1 MVAHVSATQLGRALY
16 ILAAIVLNSVII
28 GIESELTL
36 RGEELPWAADVEI
49 VLLAIY
55 TMEIILRVLA
65 GGLKIFYEG
74 WFLFDLCLVFFSY
87 IERIVASFAGEAQ
100 QQIMVLR
107 LLRLFRLIRSF
118 RMIKQIKPLW
128 RLVHGLMASMDTVVS
143 TLMLLLLLGEIM
155 VATRSLAPAPISPWT
170 NEVLREHFSS
180 LGIAMITLTQFIT
193 MDSISAVYFP
203 LIKLQPVVFLYF
215 AILILIVSISVMNL
229 VTAALVEGSL
239 EHARAL
245 RREEEKLRS
254 ANAKNLLPEILALFD
269 LADADGSGE
278 IAIEEMREFEKK
290 GQIPDDFL
298 DQASVGSMT
307 ELFNVLDVDKSG
319 VVTREEFVEG
329 LMDIL
334 LRDVSIPQMQQ
345 LKMLRLMRDS
355 MTELEGS

>member
-1 MVAHVSATQLGRALY
+1 MSSFAFELY

-170 NEVLREHFSS
+170 WALKAAALNHE
-180 LGIAMITLTQFIT
+180 TLNPVHPKPETSRQGT
-193 MDSISAVYFP
+193 W
-203 LIKLQPVVFLYF
+203 KLHV
-215 AILILIVSISVMNL
+215 ISVSN
-229 VTAALVEGSL
+229 
-239 EHARAL
+239 
-245 RREEEKLRS
+245 
-254 ANAKNLLPEILALFD
+254 
-269 LADADGSGE
+269 
-278 IAIEEMREFEKK
+278 
-290 GQIPDDFL
+290 
-298 DQASVGSMT
+298 
-307 ELFNVLDVDKSG
+307 
-319 VVTREEFVEG
+319 
-329 LMDIL
+329 
-334 LRDVSIPQMQQ
+334 
-345 LKMLRLMRDS
+345 
-355 MTELEGS
+355 